1 MRRFYAL
8 CVKRYLSS
16 LLALL
21 FLLLFWWV
29 YLLIALAIRLDS
41 PGPVFFRQKRVG
53 IGKSYFEILK
63 FRTMRVDTPHDV
75 PTHLLDA
82 DRYVTRVGRFLRKHS
97 LDELPQIFNVLSLDP
112 KKKMVFVG
120 PRPALWNQDD
130 LIAERDKYG
139 ANDVYPGITGWAQVN
154 GRDTLEIPEK
164 ARLDGYY
171 AGHVSPLLDMECI
184 LKTFTDVFSG
194 EGVVEGG
201 TGAMKREQAEHS
213 KERKRILIITNHS
226 YMLWQFRREL
236 IKRLLTDYDV
246 TAAMPFVGHE
256 EDFKQMGVRC
266 IRTDVDR
273 RGTDPVKDLRLIGT
287 YRRILAE
294 EKPAL
299 VITYSIKPNIY
310 AGFLCGQRG
319 IPYCANVQG
328 LGTAFESAGLA
339 AFVSFLYRAALR
351 KARTVF
357 FENEKDAELFRRRHI
372 VLAGKLHVLRGA
384 GVNLEAYPYVP
395 YPANDPVHFLYIGR
409 IMKEKGMD
417 ELFYAAE
424 RLHKE
429 GYPFIL
435 DLVGFYEDSYEG
447 TVRRLEHE
455 GIAKFHGFKEDPR
468 PYYAS
473 CDCVVMPSYH
483 EGMSNV
489 NLEASA
495 TGRPVITTYIPGCR
509 EAVDM
514 PETGMLVRVKDED
527 SLYRAMK
534 KFLALSPKRR
544 EKMGKNARAKMEREF
559 DREAVVGETIREI
572 GPI

>member
-1 MRRFYAL
+1 MTRR
-8 CVKRYLSS
+8 
-16 LLALL
+16 
-21 FLLLFWWV
+21 
-29 YLLIALAIRLDS
+29 
-41 PGPVFFRQKRVG
+41 
-53 IGKSYFEILK
+53 
-63 FRTMRVDTPHDV
+63 
-75 PTHLLDA
+75 
-82 DRYVTRVGRFLRKHS
+82 
-97 LDELPQIFNVLSLDP
+97 
-112 KKKMVFVG
+112 KK
-120 PRPALWNQDD
+120 WCSWD
-130 LIAERDKYG
+130 DKYG

-236 IKRLLTDYDV
+236 IKRLLKDYDV
-246 TAAMPFVGHE
+246 TAAM
-256 EDFKQMGVRC
+256 MGVRC

-351 KARTVF
+351 K
-357 FENEKDAELFRRRHI
+357 ELFRRRHI

-395 YPANDPVHFLYIGR
+395 YPSNKAVHFLYIGR

-429 GYPFIL
+429 GYSFIL
-435 DLVGFYEDSYEG
+435 DLVGFYEDSYE
-447 TVRRLEHE
+447 TAVRRLENE
-455 GIAKFHGFKEDPR
+455 GIARFHGFKEDPR
-468 PYYAS
+468 PYYAES
-473 CDCVVMPSYH
+473 DCVVMPSYH

-489 NLEASA
+489 NLEAA
-495 TGRPVITTYIPGCR
+495 RPR
-509 EAVDM
+509 E
-514 PETGMLVRVKDED
+514 G
-527 SLYRAMK
+527 
-534 KFLALSPKRR
+534 
-544 EKMGKNARAKMEREF
+544 
-559 DREAVVGETIREI
+559 
-572 GPI
+572 